1 MTKPT
6 TADAIELPAGM
17 VFTEGP
23 DGRLFVS
30 KPRAEGDKTLTFEA
44 TGEAAKFL
52 RETGYVVRVTVE
64 RLDGGGFTESG
75 REFVTAAVLA
85 EARGEDAREAAA
97 KVHFKRALERL
108 DAKEAAERDAAV
120 RKAG

>member
-6 TADAIELPAGM
+6 TADEVELPAGM

-30 KPRAEGDKTLTFEA
+30 RPRPDGEKVLTFDA
-44 TGEAAKFL
+44 TGGAAKVL

-75 REFVTAAVLA
+75 REFVTAAMEA
-85 EARGEDAREAAA
+85 EARGADAREAAA
-97 KVHFKRALERL
+97 TVHFKRARERL

>member
-1 MTKPT
+1 MTKPAET
-6 TADAIELPAGM
+6 EELPTGM

-30 KPRAEGDKTLTFEA
+30 MPRPDGEKTLTFEA
-44 TGEAAKFL
+44 TGAAARFL
-52 RETGYVVRVTVE
+52 RETGHRVRVVVE
-64 RLDGGGFTESG
+64 RLDGGAFTEHG
-75 REFVTAAVLA
+75 RAVTTAAMEA
-85 EARGEDAREAAA
+85 EARGEDPYEAAA
-97 KVHFKRALERL
+97 AVHFKRARERL

>member
-6 TADAIELPAGM
+6 TADAAELPAGM

-30 KPRAEGDKTLTFEA
+30 KPRADGEKVLTFEA
-44 TGEAAKFL
+44 TGEAAVFL
-52 RETGYVVRVTVE
+52 RETGHRVRVIVE
-64 RLDGGGFTESG
+64 RLDGGAFSEHG
-75 REFVTAAVLA
+75 RAVASAAMEA

-97 KVHFKRALERL
+97 EVHFRRVRERM